1 LLARNLQ
8 EERSIHL
15 DAGFAG
21 GRAMSPRSI
30 AGAFR
35 TEINHMRD
43 ERLGTAAATKAARH
57 AERLA
62 WARAQDEARA
72 KRNEHVPEPLRG
84 LLNAISP
91 GVTDA

>member
-1 LLARNLQ
+1 MR
-8 EERSIHL
+8 
-15 DAGFAG
+15 
-21 GRAMSPRSI
+21 PRSI

-62 WARAQDEARA
+62 WARAQDEARRA
-72 KRNEHVPEPLRG
+72 KRNEHVPEPFRG

-91 GVTDA
+91 GVPDA